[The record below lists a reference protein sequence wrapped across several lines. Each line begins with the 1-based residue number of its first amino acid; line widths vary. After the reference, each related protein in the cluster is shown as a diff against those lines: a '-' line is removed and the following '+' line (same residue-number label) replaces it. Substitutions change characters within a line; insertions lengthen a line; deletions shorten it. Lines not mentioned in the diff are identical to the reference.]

1 MASLTISVKARGL
14 SEAAESLGSVPAQL
28 DRAMRS
34 ATDDATDALAEHA
47 ERIIVGRA
55 GGLYWDIETNSYP
68 ISNGGRGTVST
79 GPNSPHVIVP
89 TKPNGVLAFEGRD
102 GGTVF
107 TRRVNHPGSNPP
119 DWLSGIDARTVNDI
133 GARYERGVAEVL
145 GGGGLPSA
153 MPGAA

>member
-1 MASLTISVKARGL
+1 MATLTISVKTRGL
-14 SEAAESLGSVPAQL
+14 TEAREDLERKPEQL

-34 ATDDATDALAEHA
+34 ATDDATDAMAEHA
-47 ERIIVGRA
+47 ERIIVSRA

-68 ISNGGRGTVST
+68 IPNGGRGIVAT

-89 TKPNGVLAFEGRD
+89 NKPNGVLAFEGRD
-102 GGTVF
+102 GKMVF
-107 TRRVNHPGSNPP
+107 TRKVNHPGSNPP
-119 DWLSGIDARTVNDI
+119 DWLSGIDTRVVNDI
-133 GARYERGVAEVL
+133 GARYERQVAEVL